1 VNPRLLRTADF
12 RLAAFYTALF
22 AVSVAVLGVFVS
34 WTTTSAI
41 KQQFNGR
48 IEAEIEEL
56 GTVFNSGGSAAVLE
70 TVRARSRGVH
80 ALDYLVRDTAG
91 NRLAGD
97 LPDPADVGWTELIA
111 HEDAGDTETVRML
124 TRRFGDLTVSAGDDV
139 MHVGRATKAITMALW
154 SAFAVTV
161 VLGIGGGVVLSR
173 GFLRR
178 VDAISRTADA
188 IVNGDLARRV
198 PDRGTDDDLDALAR
212 TVNRMLDRIAELMSG
227 MRQVSSAVAHELR
240 TPLTRL
246 RQSLERALADRSPA
260 ALEGA
265 LQHGMVETD
274 AILET
279 FGALLRIAEVEAG
292 TRRAGFREVDL
303 ATIAEQVVEA
313 FAPSAEDQE
322 KVLSLAI
329 SSRPRISGDRGLLTQ
344 LLANLVENGIRHTP
358 PGTRIEVGLTT
369 APSGPRLTIGDT
381 GPGVPAEQ
389 RHRIFDR
396 FHRVDPSSGGLGLGL
411 TLVKA
416 IADLHGAH
424 VHAEDNAPGLRIIVD
439 FA

>member
-1 VNPRLLRTADF
+1 
-12 RLAAFYTALF
+12 
-22 AVSVAVLGVFVS
+22 
-34 WTTTSAI
+34 
-41 KQQFNGR
+41 
-48 IEAEIEEL
+48 
-56 GTVFNSGGSAAVLE
+56 
-70 TVRARSRGVH
+70 
-80 ALDYLVRDTAG
+80 
-91 NRLAGD
+91 
-97 LPDPADVGWTELIA
+97 
-111 HEDAGDTETVRML
+111 
-124 TRRFGDLTVSAGDDV
+124 
-139 MHVGRATKAITMALW
+139 
-154 SAFAVTV
+154 
-161 VLGIGGGVVLSR
+161 
-173 GFLRR
+173 
-178 VDAISRTADA
+178 
-188 IVNGDLARRV
+188 
-198 PDRGTDDDLDALAR
+198 
-212 TVNRMLDRIAELMSG
+212 MSG

-313 FAPSAEDQE
+313 FAPSAEDQG